1 MGRDPLHLVS
11 EVQSVDLETAYPK
24 PRYQTKQAKQAA
36 VMEEQ
41 IAALANAVNDGR
53 VANEARLDAIWQSL
67 ELWRPAVTHL
77 QHQVNELRTQV
88 GRIALHPALAAP
100 LDPIPEGDA
109 VVRPVPAATTDATE
123 HHGPLGHGEI
133 DNTGGQ
139 AYGVVTTQLPPPVK
153 GGADGRLTTARV
165 QAPGCATGTA
175 GTKAATCAGSSS
187 AAPTSPTCTGGG

>member
-1 MGRDPLHLVS
+1 MLP
-11 EVQSVDLETAYPK
+11 E
-24 PRYQTKQAKQAA
+24 KQAKQAA

-53 VANEARLDAIWQSL
+53 VANEARLDTIRQSL

-77 QHQVNELRTQV
+77 QHQVDELRMQV

-100 LDPIPEGDA
+100 PDPIPEGDA

-133 DNTGGQ
+133 DNTGSQ
-139 AYGVVTTQLPPPVK
+139 ANGVVTTQLPPPVK
-153 GGADGRLTTARV
+153 A
-165 QAPGCATGTA
+165 
-175 GTKAATCAGSSS
+175 S
-187 AAPTSPTCTGGG
+187 